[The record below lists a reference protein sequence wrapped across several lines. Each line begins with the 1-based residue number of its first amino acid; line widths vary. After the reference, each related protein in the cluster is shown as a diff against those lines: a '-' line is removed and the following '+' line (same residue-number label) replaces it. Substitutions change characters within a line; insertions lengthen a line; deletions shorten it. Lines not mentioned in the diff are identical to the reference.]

1 MICSHVGKQASQCG
15 LCLSKDVIWITTDY
29 TSIMTKFVKLSD
41 AEQQFCLVHGIHL
54 AVRDVLNN
62 STVNEEKSEYNNFVV
77 FEKEKGHE
85 EGDYNEDGVIAIIP
99 QKLFLMI

>member
-1 MICSHVGKQASQCG
+1 M
-15 LCLSKDVIWITTDY
+15 
-29 TSIMTKFVKLSD
+29 
-41 AEQQFCLVHGIHL
+41 
-54 AVRDVLNN
+54 LNN

-99 QKLFLMI
+99 QKLFLMIWIAIFFSYCNENKKNN

>member
-1 MICSHVGKQASQCG
+1 
-15 LCLSKDVIWITTDY
+15 
-29 TSIMTKFVKLSD
+29 
-41 AEQQFCLVHGIHL
+41 
-54 AVRDVLNN
+54 VLNN